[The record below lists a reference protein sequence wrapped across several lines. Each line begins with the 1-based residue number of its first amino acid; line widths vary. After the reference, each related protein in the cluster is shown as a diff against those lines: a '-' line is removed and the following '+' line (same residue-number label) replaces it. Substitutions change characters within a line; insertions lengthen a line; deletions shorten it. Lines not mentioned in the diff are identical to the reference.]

1 MWRKCGHCDAEMSL
15 SHLTSCQKFN
25 HKRHDALRDII
36 RNMVASTGVACLTE
50 KQSDFSSERADIWT
64 TNYTNPELRP
74 EKSWLAGDVTVV
86 SPVDQNG
93 DFKAKA
99 MDVAAKAK
107 IAKYTK
113 NDAAESFS
121 KNMHAVIVPLAKS
134 TFGAMQDNLHSFI
147 AKTSTF
153 AVKTNRYIP
162 GVDEYFI
169 PKWKQIIAA
178 TLIRAQAAAFRSIV
192 AGASVG
198 GAAVGVDAEMV

>member
-1 MWRKCGHCDAEMSL
+1 M
-15 SHLTSCQKFN
+15 
-25 HKRHDALRDII
+25 
-36 RNMVASTGVACLTE
+36 
-50 KQSDFSSERADIWT
+50 
-64 TNYTNPELRP
+64 RP
-74 EKSWLAGDVTVV
+74 EKSWLAGDGTVV

-93 DFKAKA
+93 DFKTKA

-107 IAKYTK
+107 IAKYAK

-178 TLIRAQAAAFRSIV
+178 TLIRAQAAVFRSIV
-192 AGASVG
+192 AAASVG

>member
-1 MWRKCGHCDAEMSL
+1 MRTLHLANGELARLWPLDRQRTLSDEDVFFSIHQRLGVLVEEVFGIMEGSKCGHCDAGMSL

-121 KNMHAVIVPLAKS
+121 KNML
-134 TFGAMQDNLHSFI
+134 
-147 AKTSTF
+147 
-153 AVKTNRYIP
+153 
-162 GVDEYFI
+162 
-169 PKWKQIIAA
+169 
-178 TLIRAQAAAFRSIV
+178 
-192 AGASVG
+192 
-198 GAAVGVDAEMV
+198 